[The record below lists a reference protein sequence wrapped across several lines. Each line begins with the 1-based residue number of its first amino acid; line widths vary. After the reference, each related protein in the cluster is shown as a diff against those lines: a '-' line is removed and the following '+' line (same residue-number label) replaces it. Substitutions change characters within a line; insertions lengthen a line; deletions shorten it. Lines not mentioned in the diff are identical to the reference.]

1 MFFDPQH
8 GPRHGRLAQRHHHDP
23 RAFAWELMVG
33 FPPGR
38 ERPRHGRSPNRG
50 ELPDVILPP
59 PPPRERFV
67 ARLIERVVRMFRR
80 RADADTKVSASADAP
95 LGEWIDPDY
104 LRMVEKVRAQ
114 HEAGS
119 KAKAYEDLAA

>member
-1 MFFDPQH
+1 MIFDS
-8 GPRHGRLAQRHHHDP
+8 RQRRAPERRHHDP

-38 ERPRHGRSPNRG
+38 ERPRAGQRPNRG
-50 ELPDVILPP
+50 QLPDVVPP
-59 PPPRERFV
+59 PPPTRKGLIP
-67 ARLIERVVRMFRR
+67 RLVERVVRMFRS
-80 RADADTKVSASADAP
+80 RADADSKVSASAEAP
-95 LGEWIDPDY
+95 LGEWMDPAY

-119 KAKAYEDLAA
+119 KARALEDLAA

>member
-1 MFFDPQH
+1 MFFDPKQ
-8 GPRHGRLAQRHHHDP
+8 GRSSQRHHHDP

-38 ERPRHGRSPNRG
+38 QRPHHGRGPHRG

-59 PPPRERFV
+59 PPPRESLFPKFV
-67 ARLIERVVRMFRR
+67 KRVVRMFRS
-80 RADADTKVSASADAP
+80 RADADSRLSASAEAP

-104 LRMVEKVRAQ
+104 LRMVERVRAQ

-119 KAKAYEDLAA
+119 KAKSYEDLAA